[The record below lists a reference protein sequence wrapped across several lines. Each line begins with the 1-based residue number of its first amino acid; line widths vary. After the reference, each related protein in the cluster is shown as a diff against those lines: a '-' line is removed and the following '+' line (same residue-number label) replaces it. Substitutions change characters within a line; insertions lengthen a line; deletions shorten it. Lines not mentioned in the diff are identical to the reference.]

1 MSTTTSEAAAADVL
15 MVFTG
20 KGRSQIL
27 ADGGS
32 QSWALNA
39 DRARRCRYLVCTQNR
54 PGLPWSKPE
63 AEEGTAFLIGKV
75 SGVSQARDD
84 DSDGRYLIEIDS
96 YAELDMPKLWDGGR
110 NPVRYT
116 NLTDLGIDVAKLTF
130 KPLPT
135 SKKAAA
141 AAPAADAPVGLTVQQ
156 AKEGLSK
163 TFGVPLSAIEI
174 VIRA

>member
-1 MSTTTSEAAAADVL
+1 MSNTTSDTAANDVL

-20 KGRSQIL
+20 KGLSQIL

-63 AEEGTAFLIGKV
+63 AEEGAGFLIGKI
-75 SGVSQARDD
+75 SGVTTARDE
-84 DSDGRYLIEIDS
+84 DSRDRFLIEIEC
-96 YAELDMPKLWDGGR
+96 YAEIDMPKLWDGGR

-116 NLTDLGIDVAKLTF
+116 NLADLGIDVAKLTF
-130 KPLPT
+130 KPLPAT
-135 SKKAAA
+135 KKAAA
-141 AAPAADAPVGLTVQQ
+141 AAPAAAPAGLTVQQ
-156 AKEGLSK
+156 AKEGLAK